1 MSYHIGYG
9 HRIRGLEDE
18 NKELKSK
25 IAQLEKIIC
34 PEFKKKFKTLWKWLF
49 IPR

>member
-34 PEFKKKFKTLWKWLF
+34 PECKKKFQEIIKETG
-49 IPR
+49 